1 VRPIGDATR
10 VALAGAAMVGVTFG
24 MARYGL
30 GLTAPDVRGALGL
43 GSAALGLIAAGSYAA
58 YLAATAAAP
67 ALIAR
72 RGPRAAV
79 LGAGMLAAVGMLV
92 VAAAPGPAVLTVGI
106 LVAGAS
112 SGLAFPP
119 FADLVAAR
127 VAPRRRGRALAV
139 ISSGTGL
146 GVAVAAPVAL
156 VAAGAWRT
164 AWMVYAALAL
174 GATAWAAR
182 ALPRGKLQGARAPA
196 DRLTW
201 SWLLCPRSGPL
212 LVGALF
218 VGLGSSV
225 YWTFAVDIAVGE
237 GALSPQGGRA
247 LFIAVGLASVLG
259 GLGGELARVAGLRAG
274 LLSSALLLAGALG
287 ALAVAPGTGT
297 VAVVAGVAFGSAY
310 NLVIALQ
317 VLWSAEVFA
326 ERPSIGLAA
335 TMFALSSGLLAGPA
349 IGGGL
354 IAAAGPP
361 TAFGAATGAVLV
373 GALSALRLPSR

>member
-1 VRPIGDATR
+1 MRPVGDATR
-10 VALAGAAMVGVTFG
+10 LALAGAAMVGVSFG

-30 GLTAPDVRGALGL
+30 GLTAPDVRGTLGL
-43 GSAALGLIAAGSYAA
+43 GSAALGLIAAGSYVA

-72 RGPRAAV
+72 RGPRTAV
-79 LGAGMLAAVGMLV
+79 LGAGILAATGMLV
-92 VAAAPGPAVLTVGI
+92 VAAAPGPAVLAVGI

-119 FADLVAAR
+119 FADLVVAR

-146 GVAVAAPVAL
+146 GVALAAPVAL
-156 VAAGAWRT
+156 LAAGDWRT
-164 AWMVYAALAL
+164 AWVAYAALAL
-174 GATAWAAR
+174 LATAWAAR
-182 ALPRGKLQGARAPA
+182 ALPRGTLRAARAPA
-196 DRLTW
+196 ERLTW
-201 SWLLCPRSGPL
+201 RWLLCQRSGPL
-212 LVGALF
+212 LAGALLM
-218 VGLGSSV
+218 GLGASV
-225 YWTFAVDIAVGE
+225 YWTFAVDVAVGE
-237 GALSPQGGRA
+237 GALSSQGGRA
-247 LFIAVGLASVLG
+247 LFVAVGLASVLG
-259 GLGGELARVAGLRAG
+259 GLGGELARTAGLRAG
-274 LLSSALLLAGALG
+274 LLASTLLLAGALG

-297 VAVVAGVAFGSAY
+297 VAVLAGVAFGSAY
-310 NLVIALQ
+310 NVVIALQ

-335 TMFALSSGLLAGPA
+335 TMFALSSGLLVGPV

-361 TAFGAATGAVLV
+361 AAFGAAAGAVLV
-373 GALSALRLPSR
+373 GALSALCLPSR

>member
-1 VRPIGDATR
+1 MRPIGGAAR
-10 VALAGAAMVGVTFG
+10 MALTGAAMVGVT
-24 MARYGL
+24 
-30 GLTAPDVRGALGL
+30 
-43 GSAALGLIAAGSYAA
+43 
-58 YLAATAAAP
+58 
-67 ALIAR
+67 
-72 RGPRAAV
+72 
-79 LGAGMLAAVGMLV
+79 
-92 VAAAPGPAVLTVGI
+92 
-106 LVAGAS
+106 

-127 VAPRRRGRALAV
+127 VASRRRGRALAV

-156 VAAGAWRT
+156 LTTGAWRA
-164 AWMVYAALAL
+164 AWVAYAAIAL
-174 GATAWAAR
+174 IATVWAAR
-182 ALPRGKLQGARAPA
+182 VLPRGTLQAARAPA
-196 DRLTW
+196 ERLTW
-201 SWLLCPRSGPL
+201 RWLLCPRSGPL
-212 LVGALF
+212 LVGALL

-225 YWTFAVDIAVGE
+225 YWTFAVDVAVGE

-259 GLGGELARVAGLRAG
+259 GLAGELARAAGLRAG
-274 LLSSALLLAGALG
+274 LLASALVLAGALG

-297 VAVVAGVAFGSAY
+297 VAVLAGVAFGCAY

-326 ERPSIGLAA
+326 ERPSTGLAA
-335 TMFALSSGLLAGPA
+335 TMFALSGGLLVGPV

-361 TAFGAATGAVLV
+361 AAFGAAAGAVLV
-373 GALSALRLPSR
+373 GALSALCLPGR